1 MGTFLPIR
9 IKMSGTRQRKKKV
22 VTAEVQEQ
30 RDNRR
35 KERNRAAARKCRE
48 KRGNQIRCLEDQ
60 KETLMA
66 TNQEIKKENDQM
78 MQEINYLK
86 SLQEQQSSLSN
97 TIHTKT
103 GQNDHFFVGNQQS
116 SNNINNNEPEL
127 EGFTEILADPEQFLE
142 QSELGPIFA
151 MCE

>member
-1 MGTFLPIR
+1 
-9 IKMSGTRQRKKKV
+9 
-22 VTAEVQEQ
+22 
-30 RDNRR
+30 
-35 KERNRAAARKCRE
+35 
-48 KRGNQIRCLEDQ
+48 
-60 KETLMA
+60 
-66 TNQEIKKENDQM
+66 

-103 GQNDHFFVGNQQS
+103 QQNDHFFVGNQQS

>member
-1 MGTFLPIR
+1 MGTFLPD
-9 IKMSGTRQRKKKV
+9 K
-22 VTAEVQEQ
+22 
-30 RDNRR
+30 N
-35 KERNRAAARKCRE
+35 ERNSTA
-48 KRGNQIRCLEDQ
+48 
-60 KETLMA
+60 
-66 TNQEIKKENDQM
+66 KKENEQM

-97 TIHTKT
+97 TINSKT
-103 GQNDHFFVGNQQS
+103 QQNDHFFIGNQQS
-116 SNNINNNEPEL
+116 SNSINNNESEL

>member
-48 KRGNQIRCLEDQ
+48 KRDNQIRCLEDQ

-66 TNQEIKKENDQM
+66 TNQEIKNENDQM

-86 SLQEQQSSLSN
+86 SLQEQSSLSN
-97 TIHTKT
+97 TINTK
-103 GQNDHFFVGNQQS
+103 QNDHFFVGNQQS
-116 SNNINNNEPEL
+116 SSNINNNEPEL

>member
-1 MGTFLPIR
+1 MG
-9 IKMSGTRQRKKKV
+9 
-22 VTAEVQEQ
+22 
-30 RDNRR
+30 NRR

-48 KRGNQIRCLEDQ
+48 KRDNQIRCLEDQ

-66 TNQEIKKENDQM
+66 TNQEIRNENDQM
-78 MQEINYLK
+78 VQEINYLK

-97 TIHTKT
+97 TINSKT
-103 GQNDHFFVGNQQS
+103 EQNDHFFVGNQQS

-127 EGFTEILADPEQFLE
+127 EGFTEILADPEHFLE

>member
-1 MGTFLPIR
+1 MG
-9 IKMSGTRQRKKKV
+9 
-22 VTAEVQEQ
+22 
-30 RDNRR
+30 NRR

-48 KRGNQIRCLEDQ
+48 KRDNQIRCLEDQ

-66 TNQEIKKENDQM
+66 TNQEIKNENEQM

-86 SLQEQQSSLSN
+86 SLQEQQSSLSS
-97 TIHTKT
+97 TINSKT
-103 GQNDHFFVGNQQS
+103 GQNDHFFIGNQQS
-116 SNNINNNEPEL
+116 SSNINNNEPEL

>member
-1 MGTFLPIR
+1 M
-9 IKMSGTRQRKKKV
+9 
-22 VTAEVQEQ
+22 
-30 RDNRR
+30 
-35 KERNRAAARKCRE
+35 
-48 KRGNQIRCLEDQ
+48 GNQIRCLEDQ
-60 KETLMA
+60 KGTLMV
-66 TNQEIKKENDQM
+66 TNQEIKNENDQM

-97 TIHTKT
+97 TINSKT
-103 GQNDHFFVGNQQS
+103 QQNEHFFVGNQQS

>member
-1 MGTFLPIR
+1 MG
-9 IKMSGTRQRKKKV
+9 
-22 VTAEVQEQ
+22 
-30 RDNRR
+30 NRR

-48 KRGNQIRCLEDQ
+48 KRDNQIRCLEDQ

-66 TNQEIKKENDQM
+66 TNQEIKNENDQM

-86 SLQEQQSSLSN
+86 SLQEQQSGLSN

-103 GQNDHFFVGNQQS
+103 EQNDRFFIGNQQS
-116 SNNINNNEPEL
+116 SSNINNNEPEL
-127 EGFTEILADPEQFLE
+127 EGFTEILADPERFLE
-142 QSELGPIFA
+142 ESELGPIFA

>member
-35 KERNRAAARKCRE
+35 KERTRAAARKCRE
-48 KRGNQIRCLEDQ
+48 KRDNQIRCLEDQ

-66 TNQEIKKENDQM
+66 TNQEIKNENDQM

-97 TIHTKT
+97 
-103 GQNDHFFVGNQQS
+103 
-116 SNNINNNEPEL
+116 NINNNEPEL
-127 EGFTEILADPEQFLE
+127 EGFNEILADPEQFLE
-142 QSELGPIFA
+142 QSELGPI
-151 MCE
+151 